1 MECALVTCVFSR
13 GLDWTRPGV
22 HKQQFDSIVLL
33 ATSKW
38 RLSPIRKH
46 GRGQPGQKNRRRFRC
61 VSASS
66 THGGIL
72 PPLLSLFNAAHLDL
86 RVTLCRSQTM
96 LPERQRVAG
105 KF

>member
-22 HKQQFDSIVLL
+22 HKQQFDSIILL

-46 GRGQPGQKNRRRFRC
+46 GRGHRAKRIGAVSGVSVRRPR
-61 VSASS
+61 V
-66 THGGIL
+66 GGIL

-86 RVTLCRSQTM
+86 QVTLCRSQMM